1 MVKSISTAEPVNFLG
16 PSLFFLTGFVY
27 YFFVPP
33 LAFALFQDNDHVLRA
48 ERWISLSQ
56 YDVYYFLDGVIILVS
71 WIFGSWLGSLIFK
84 SRQPSSLDDVAY
96 RVKSA
101 WMLVAF
107 LFALSVLFLVDA
119 IRGGA
124 TFFTGYQDYN
134 ILVLGPFATMSF
146 TAIMFRSFFYDKYVR
161 MGFLLIFLMS
171 AAILLGLGS
180 RMLVMISMVVAAVD
194 YYHTHR
200 IKKLTIALL
209 GTFILSVAMVM
220 LAVGVVRD
228 GGDINAE
235 SLLGVLFAEPLFTS
249 ISSLR
254 YFVVFDGRQ
263 ALAFPIDYIS
273 GFINFIPSIIFPG
286 KIELMEKWSS
296 IAWDYK
302 PFGASAL
309 LANLYINFGFL
320 YPFFIISVALHYS
333 YLFSRAKGSR
343 IFRMIYISSLPLLL
357 FYIHREGFVTVVK
370 VMYFNSLLLPI
381 TLVYLM
387 KLMDYLKYS
396 DVSSVSRA
404 RPS

>member
-1 MVKSISTAEPVNFLG
+1 MDKPKIDAEPVNFLG
-16 PSLFFLTGFVY
+16 PSLFFLTGFIY

-33 LAFALFQDNDHVLRA
+33 LAFFFFGQNDHILRA
-48 ERWISLSQ
+48 SAWISLDQ
-56 YDVYYFLDGVIILVS
+56 YDVYYFMDGAVILLS
-71 WIFGSWLGSLIFK
+71 WIFGGWLGSLIFK
-84 SRQPSSLDDVAY
+84 SRQPSRLDDVAY

-101 WMLVAF
+101 WLLVAF
-107 LFALSVLFLVDA
+107 LFSLSVLFLVDA
-119 IRGGA
+119 VRGGA
-124 TFFTGYQDYN
+124 SFFTGYQDYN

-180 RMLVMISMVVAAVD
+180 RMLVMISMVVAVVD

-209 GTFILSVAMVM
+209 GLFILSVAMVM

-228 GGDINAE
+228 GGEINAE

-249 ISSLR
+249 LSSLR
-254 YFVVFDGRQ
+254 YFAIFEGRQ
-263 ALAFPIDYIS
+263 AFAVPIDYII

-286 KIELMEKWSS
+286 KIELMERWSS
-296 IAWDYK
+296 ITWDYK

-333 YLFSRAKGSR
+333 YLFSRAQGSR
-343 IFRMIYISSLPLLL
+343 LFRMIYISSLPLLL

-370 VMYFNSLLLPI
+370 VMYFNSLFLPI
-381 TLVYLM
+381 ALVYMM
-387 KLMDYLKYS
+387 KLLEYIKYS
-396 DVSSVSRA
+396 DPVAVSAARA
-404 RPS
+404 S